1 MTKQISVWLT
11 AVLII
16 FACVIT
22 FQLTVVF
29 GSGFVRE
36 EPIGTVPTE
45 FTTAPDAEPEPEPL
59 TPAEERSEYLHKVL
73 DEVLGLYENYYVG
86 ELDTEELA
94 DGLAAGLAA
103 YSGDKYGAYHD
114 LEELEELMTD
124 YSGEFAGIGVSVLL
138 NTEYYAIEVITVMP
152 NSPALEADLRPGDLI
167 VGVAGEDVAS
177 LGYNEAVNRIR
188 GEIGTDVTVTV
199 ARGADYADVFD
210 VTMTRRL
217 VEEQTVT
224 YETIEMPG
232 LVRPVALVR
241 ISSFDEK
248 TPAQF
253 ADALSQGQMERV
265 HGYIFDLRDNGGG
278 ELNSIVS
285 ILDMLLPEGPI
296 IRVQYK
302 DGTEEVHT
310 SDARELDEPM
320 VVLCNE
326 RTASAAEL
334 FVSALRDYQK
344 GIIVGTNTYGKGTVQ
359 SIIPLKSGAGMR
371 ISIAMYLPPFG
382 DNFEGEGVAPH
393 VEVELAEEYRNL
405 NLYKVAHEN
414 DAQLQAALDLYK

>member
-1 MTKQISVWLT
+1 MTKRISVWL
-11 AVLII
+11 AAILVI
-16 FACVIT
+16 FASAIT

-36 EPIGTVPTE
+36 EPVGTVPTE
-45 FTTAPDAEPEPEPL
+45 FTTTAPEAEPEPL
-59 TPAEERSEYLHKVL
+59 TPAEERSAHLHEVL
-73 DEVLGLYENYYVG
+73 DELLDLYERYYVG
-86 ELDTEELA
+86 ELDTNELA
-94 DGLAAGLAA
+94 DGIAAGLAA

-114 LEELEELMTD
+114 LEELDELMTD
-124 YSGEFAGIGVSVLL
+124 YAGEFAGIGVSVLL

-167 VGVAGEDVAS
+167 IGVAGEDVAT

-188 GEIGTDVTVTV
+188 GEIGTDVTITI
-199 ARGADYADVFD
+199 ARGEGEKEIFD
-210 VTMTRRL
+210 LTLTRRL

-232 LVRPVALVR
+232 LVRPIALIR
-241 ISSFDEK
+241 ISAFDEK
-248 TPAQF
+248 TPSQF
-253 ADALSQGQMERV
+253 AEAISRGQTERV
-265 HGYIFDLRDNGGG
+265 HGYIFDVRNNGGG
-278 ELNSIVS
+278 ELKSIVS

-296 IRVQYK
+296 VRVQYK

-310 SDARELDEPM
+310 SDERELDEPM

-344 GIIVGTNTYGKGTVQ
+344 GVIVGTNTYGKGTVQ
-359 SIIPLKSGAGMR
+359 SILPLKSGAGLR

-382 DNFEGEGVAPH
+382 ENFEGEGVAPH
-393 VEVELAEEYRNL
+393 IEVELADEYKNL

>member
-1 MTKQISVWLT
+1 MTKQISIWLT
-11 AVLII
+11 AILVI

-22 FQLTVVF
+22 FELTVIF

-36 EPIGTVPTE
+36 EPVGTVPTE
-45 FTTAPDAEPEPEPL
+45 YTTTAPEVEEPEPL
-59 TPAEERSEYLHKVL
+59 TPAEERSAHLHKVL
-73 DEVLGLYENYYVG
+73 DELLGLYEQYYVG
-86 ELDTEELA
+86 ELNTEDLA
-94 DGLAAGLAA
+94 KGLSVGITA

-114 LEELEELMTD
+114 IEELEELMTD
-124 YSGEFAGIGVSVLL
+124 YAGEFAGIGVSVLL
-138 NTEYYAIEVITVMP
+138 DVEHYAIEIITVMP

-167 VGVAGEDVAS
+167 VAVAGEDVAA

-188 GEIGTDVTVTV
+188 GEIGTDVTLTI
-199 ARGADYADVFD
+199 ARGEDYSEIFD
-210 VTMTRRL
+210 LTMTRRL

-232 LVRPVALVR
+232 LVRPIALVR
-241 ISSFDEK
+241 ISSFDSK
-248 TPAQF
+248 TPEQF
-253 ADALSQGQMERV
+253 ADALNQGQSDRV
-265 HGYIFDLRDNGGG
+265 HGYIFDLRNNGGG
-278 ELNSIVS
+278 ELKSIVS

-296 IRVQYK
+296 VRVQYK
-302 DGTEEVHT
+302 DGTEEVHS
-310 SDARELDEPM
+310 SDARALSAPI

-344 GIIVGTNTYGKGTVQ
+344 GVIVGTNTYGKGTVQ
-359 SIIPLKSGAGMR
+359 SIIPMKSGAGIR

-393 VEVELAEEYRNL
+393 IEVEMDEAYKNL
-405 NLYKVAHEN
+405 NLFKVEHEN
-414 DAQLQAALDLYK
+414 DAQLQAALNLYK